1 MDYTPNS
8 HKFKEEQ
15 KAIATAEEKKKVE
28 KVVKGK
34 VRIREKSEFRKFA
47 DLFLPEDVTNV
58 KQFIIQDV
66 LVPALKKVVSDTVD
80 TILYGGAKRS
90 NSSTSD
96 KVSYSKYYDR
106 FDSKGDRRPSEAR
119 VGGLSFGDLVFET
132 RGEALDVLT
141 RMEEL
146 VDRYGMVSVADMY
159 EMADKS
165 CEYTGNR
172 YGWTS
177 VRGADVVRAGGR
189 DGGFIIRLPKPYPI
203 G

>member
-8 HKFKEEQ
+8 HKYKEEQ
-15 KAIATAEEKKKVE
+15 KVAASEEKKKVE

-34 VRIREKSEFRKFA
+34 VRIREKSEFRKFV

-58 KQFIIQDV
+58 KQFIVQDV
-66 LVPALKKVVSDTVD
+66 LVPAFKKIVSDTVD
-80 TILYGGAKRS
+80 TILYGGVKRS
-90 NSSTSD
+90 GQSTSD

-106 FDSKGDRRPSEAR
+106 FDNKDDRRSTDSSVR
-119 VGGLSFGDLVFET
+119 GYSCGDIILET

-141 RMEEL
+141 RMEEII
-146 VDRYGMVSVADMY
+146 DRYGMVSVSDLYDMVGKTC
-159 EMADKS
+159 D
-165 CEYTGNR
+165 YTGNR

-177 VRGADVVRAGGR
+177 VRSGDVVRTR
-189 DGGFIIRLPKPYPI
+189 DGGFAIRLPKPSPI

>member
-8 HKFKEEQ
+8 HKYKEEQ
-15 KAIATAEEKKKVE
+15 KVAASEEKKKVE

-34 VRIREKSEFRKFA
+34 VRIREKSEFHKFV

-58 KQFIIQDV
+58 KQFIVQDV
-66 LVPALKKVVSDTVD
+66 LVPAFKKIISDTVD
-80 TILYGGAKRS
+80 TILYGGTKRS
-90 NSSTSD
+90 SQSTSD

-106 FDSKGDRRPSEAR
+106 FDNKDDRRSTDSSVR
-119 VGGLSFGDLVFET
+119 GYSCGDIILET

-141 RMEEL
+141 RMEEII
-146 VDRYGMVSVADMY
+146 DRYGMVSVSDLYDMVGKTC
-159 EMADKS
+159 D
-165 CEYTGNR
+165 YTGNR

-177 VRGADVVRAGGR
+177 VRSGDVVQTR
-189 DGGFIIRLPKPYPI
+189 DGGFAIRLPKPSPI